1 MNPPRKAML
10 KVKWKRK
17 RKEKGKKKGSGV
29 FFSATA
35 ECADDRAVGAW
46 TATPVVSAVV
56 IRQPSFPYGL
66 PRVTQ
71 RRNDANSDSD
81 CGALTC
87 STQTEGIA
95 TGQGAKSRSA
105 VPCTRCHKLPQR
117 QVSACLTR
125 LARRGLRST

>member
-1 MNPPRKAML
+1 MEK
-10 KVKWKRK
+10 KKKRK
-17 RKEKGKKKGSGV
+17 RREKGVGSLFQRDSRMRGRPRGRSV
-29 FFSATA
+29 DCNPS
-35 ECADDRAVGAW
+35 
-46 TATPVVSAVV
+46 VSAVA
-56 IRQPSFPYGL
+56 IRQPSSPYGL

-95 TGQGAKSRSA
+95 TVQGAKSRSA